1 MPQNKAISPAPAKAG
16 SLIPPPAV
24 APPATA
30 TKLTVREMQALR
42 DELSNQLTSAIN
54 RRADLNR
61 LLQNPLVANRP
72 GLEVRV
78 AQLDGRISEI
88 EDQIA
93 VNGRNMTSV
102 PNALANNTSTG
113 SPFGNSGSS
122 RLNGGQVTALTIV
135 FFVMVLFPVALTF
148 SRLLWRRGSIKQVAG
163 PSREETARLDNIERG
178 IEAIAIEM
186 ERVTEGQRY
195 VTKILT
201 ERQPVREVSS
211 GDR

>member
-1 MPQNKAISPAPAKAG
+1 M
-16 SLIPPPAV
+16 
-24 APPATA
+24 
-30 TKLTVREMQALR
+30 ALR
-42 DELSNQLTSAIN
+42 DELSNQLNSAIS

-61 LLQNPLVANRP
+61 LLQSQTVANVP
-72 GLEVRV
+72 GLQVRV
-78 AQLDGRISEI
+78 AQLDSRISEI
-88 EDQIA
+88 EEQIA
-93 VNGRNMTSV
+93 VNGRNLTSSPGLLV
-102 PNALANNTSTG
+102 TGTG
-113 SPFGNSGSS
+113 SAFGIPGPS
-122 RLNGGQVTALTIV
+122 RLNGGQMTALTIV

-201 ERQPVREVSS
+201 ERQPVREVS
-211 GDR
+211 GGER

>member
-1 MPQNKAISPAPAKAG
+1 M
-16 SLIPPPAV
+16 
-24 APPATA
+24 
-30 TKLTVREMQALR
+30 ALR
-42 DELSNQLTSAIN
+42 DELSNQLNSAIS

-61 LLQNPLVANRP
+61 LLQSQTVANVP
-72 GLEVRV
+72 GLQVRV
-78 AQLDGRISEI
+78 AQLDSRISEI
-88 EDQIA
+88 EEQIA

-102 PNALANNTSTG
+102 PNALVNNTSTG
-113 SPFGNSGSS
+113 SPFGNSGPS
-122 RLNGGQVTALTIV
+122 RLNGGQVTALTII

-201 ERQPVREVSS
+201 ERQPVREVS
-211 GDR
+211 GGER

>member
-1 MPQNKAISPAPAKAG
+1 MPQNKAISPGPAKAG
-16 SLIPPPAV
+16 TLISPPAV
-24 APPATA
+24 AAPTA
-30 TKLTVREMQALR
+30 PTKLTIREMQALR

-88 EDQIA
+88 EEQIA

-102 PNALANNTSTG
+102 PGALAFNTSTG
-113 SPFGNSGSS
+113 SPFGTSGSS

-135 FFVMVLFPVALTF
+135 FFVMVLFPIALTL

-195 VTKILT
+195 VTKILS
-201 ERQPVREVSS
+201 ERQPVREVS
-211 GDR
+211 GGER

>member
-1 MPQNKAISPAPAKAG
+1 MPQKQATVQAPAKAG
-16 SLIPPPAV
+16 TLIPPPAAALPV
-24 APPATA
+24 AA
-30 TKLTVREMQALR
+30 TKLSLREMMALR
-42 DELSNQLTSAIN
+42 DELSNQLNSAIS

-61 LLQNPLVANRP
+61 LLQSQTVANVP
-72 GLEVRV
+72 GLQVRV
-78 AQLDGRISEI
+78 AQLDSRISEI
-88 EDQIA
+88 EEQIA

-102 PNALANNTSTG
+102 PNALVTNTGTG
-113 SPFGNSGSS
+113 TPFGNSGSS

-135 FFVMVLFPVALTF
+135 FFVMVLFPLAITF

-195 VTKILT
+195 VTKILS
-201 ERQPVREVSS
+201 ERQPVREVS
-211 GDR
+211 GGER

>member
-1 MPQNKAISPAPAKAG
+1 MLQNKSIPQAPAKAG
-16 SLIPPPAV
+16 TLVPPQAV
-24 APPATA
+24 APPVAA
-30 TKLTVREMQALR
+30 TKLSVREMLALR
-42 DELSNQLTSAIN
+42 DELSNQLSSAIS

-78 AQLDGRISEI
+78 AQLDNRINEI

-102 PNALANNTSTG
+102 PNALVAGTGTS
-113 SPFGNSGSS
+113 FGGSGSS
-122 RLNGGQVTALTIV
+122 RLNGGQVTGISIV
-135 FFVMVLFPVALTF
+135 FFVLVLFPLAITL

-195 VTKILT
+195 VTKILS
-201 ERQPVREVSS
+201 ERQPVREVS
-211 GDR
+211 GGER

>member
-1 MPQNKAISPAPAKAG
+1 MPQNKTIPQAPAKSATII
-16 SLIPPPAV
+16 LPPAV
-24 APPATA
+24 APPAA
-30 TKLTVREMQALR
+30 AKLSVREMMALR
-42 DELSNQLTSAIN
+42 DELSNQLNSAIS

-61 LLQNPLVANRP
+61 LLQSQTVANVP
-72 GLEVRV
+72 GLQVRV
-78 AQLDGRISEI
+78 AQLDSRISEI
-88 EDQIA
+88 EEQIA
-93 VNGRNMTSV
+93 VNGRNLTSSPGLLV
-102 PNALANNTSTG
+102 TGTG
-113 SPFGNSGSS
+113 SAFGIPGPS
-122 RLNGGQVTALTIV
+122 RLNGGQMTALTIV

-201 ERQPVREVSS
+201 ERQPVREVS
-211 GDR
+211 GGER